1 MKKIIILFIAFT
13 STVMS
18 TNAQQTAKEQVVDT
32 KKHQVVMQV
41 TQGDSLFQ
49 LSVISQ
55 LKNIKKALP
64 KAEIEVVCHSQ
75 GLPMLVKNQTK
86 VAKHIEELS
95 QQNVTFAACENTMQ
109 RHKIKKSDLLP
120 QATTVPSGLV
130 EIILKQEA
138 GWSYVKGGI

>member
-1 MKKIIILFIAFT
+1 MNRYFIIILLTTIIMKA
-13 STVMS
+13 
-18 TNAQQTAKEQVVDT
+18 NAQQSSEDQVVDT
-32 KKHQVVMQV
+32 DKHQVIMQV

-64 KAEIEVVCHSQ
+64 NAEIEVVCHSQ
-75 GLPMLVKNQTK
+75 GLPMLVRAETK

-95 QQNVTFAACENTMQ
+95 QQHVTFAACQNTMNRKNIEQ
-109 RHKIKKSDLLP
+109 ADLVP
-120 QATTVPSGLV
+120 QATTVPSGMV

>member
-1 MKKIIILFIAFT
+1 MNRYFIIILLTTIIMKA
-13 STVMS
+13 
-18 TNAQQTAKEQVVDT
+18 NAQQSSEDQVVDT
-32 KKHQVVMQV
+32 DKHQVIMQV

-49 LSVISQ
+49 LTVISQ

-64 KAEIEVVCHSQ
+64 NAEIEVVCHSQ
-75 GLPMLVKNQTK
+75 GLPMLVRAETK

-95 QQNVTFAACENTMQ
+95 QQNVTFAACQNTMNRKNIEQ
-109 RHKIKKSDLLP
+109 ADLVP
-120 QATTVPSGLV
+120 QATTVPSGMV